1 MREHYFLT
9 MLQSL
14 SCDSIDKYTQTM
26 ICLET
31 TVLCHLLNN
40 ASRQLIHTDFTSIF

>member
-1 MREHYFLT
+1 MANIMREHYFLT

-26 ICLET
+26 IC
-31 TVLCHLLNN
+31 
-40 ASRQLIHTDFTSIF
+40 

>member
-1 MREHYFLT
+1 MANIMREHYFLT

-26 ICLET
+26 I
-31 TVLCHLLNN
+31 
-40 ASRQLIHTDFTSIF
+40 

>member
-1 MREHYFLT
+1 MREHYFLS

-31 TVLCHLLNN
+31 TVL
-40 ASRQLIHTDFTSIF
+40 

>member
-1 MREHYFLT
+1 MANIMREHYFLT

-26 ICLET
+26 ICL
-31 TVLCHLLNN
+31 
-40 ASRQLIHTDFTSIF
+40 